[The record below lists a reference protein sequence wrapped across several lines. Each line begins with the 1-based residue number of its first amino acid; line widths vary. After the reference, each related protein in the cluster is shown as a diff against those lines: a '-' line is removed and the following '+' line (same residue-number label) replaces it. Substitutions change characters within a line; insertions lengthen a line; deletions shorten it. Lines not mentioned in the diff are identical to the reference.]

1 MEVIDLPPAENVY
14 VVFYI
19 SERRSF
25 MGQFFSV
32 LILGFFLGM
41 KHATDSD
48 HVIAVSTIV
57 SRQRKLSMAAL
68 IGAFWGI
75 GHTLTIFLVGGA
87 IILFKVVI
95 PHRLGLTMEFAVA
108 IMLVLLGMANF
119 RNITKANVVANKS
132 HDHDL
137 ANSLFDR
144 LGINNGIRPFL
155 IGIVHG
161 LAGSAAVALLVLDTI
176 KDPYISIFYL
186 LVFGMGT
193 VVGMMLTT
201 LGIGAPFILTAGRF
215 TNFNRYLGLTASVLS
230 FVFGIFL
237 MYQLGFVDGLFL

>member
-1 MEVIDLPPAENVY
+1 
-14 VVFYI
+14 
-19 SERRSF
+19 

-57 SRQRKLSMAAL
+57 SRQRKLSLAAM
-68 IGAFWGI
+68 IGVFWGI
-75 GHTLTIFLVGGA
+75 GHTLTIFLVGSA
-87 IILFKVVI
+87 IILFKIVI

-119 RNITKANVVANKS
+119 HNITRDKVASLEQKADGEQHSRQPGHGGN
-132 HDHDL
+132 HDHDI
-137 ANSLFDR
+137 ANRIFDR
-144 LGINNGIRPFL
+144 LRIRDGLRPFL

-186 LVFGMGT
+186 LIFGLGT
-193 VVGMMLTT
+193 VVGMMMTT
-201 LGIGAPFILTAGRF
+201 LGIGAPFVLTSGRRF
-215 TNFNRYLGLTASVLS
+215 TKFNRYLGLTASVLS
-230 FVFGIFL
+230 FVFGVFM
-237 MYQLGFVDGLFL
+237 MYQLGFVDGLFMP